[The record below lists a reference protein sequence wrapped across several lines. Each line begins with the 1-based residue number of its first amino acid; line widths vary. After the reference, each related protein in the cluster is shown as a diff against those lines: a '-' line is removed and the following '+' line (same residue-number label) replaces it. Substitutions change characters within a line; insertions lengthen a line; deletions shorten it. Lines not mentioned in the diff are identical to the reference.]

1 MRGVI
6 VVTNDDGYES
16 EGLLVLVR
24 ALRRIGRVCVVAP
37 QRPCSASAHSITI
50 RRRPAVQSMGEKDG
64 ARWFVVDGTP
74 ADCILYAMP
83 EVVEERVR
91 IVVSGIN
98 LGANVGVNV
107 HYSGTVAAAKQGL
120 LQGIPS
126 LAVSIDSR
134 EPQHLETAAQV
145 ALRWSRL
152 LLAVDPPEPLCLC
165 INVPDVAPH
174 QLRGETLVRQD
185 LSAVVGEFGT
195 ESGVENVGKA
205 FPTDVEA
212 LSAQMVTVLPVTV
225 DATSAWGLKR
235 VQELEERFWSR
246 G

>member
-16 EGLLVLVR
+16 EGLQVLVR

-37 QRPCSASAHSITI
+37 QHPCSASAHSITI
-50 RRRPAVQSMGEKDG
+50 RRKPAVQNRGDKDG
-64 ARWFVVDGTP
+64 VRWFVVDGTP

-83 EVVEERVR
+83 EVVEGEVG

-98 LGANVGVNV
+98 LGANVGMDV

-134 EPQHLETAAQV
+134 RPRHLETAAQV
-145 ALRWSRL
+145 AVRWSRL

-185 LSAVVGEFGT
+185 LSAVVSEFGT
-195 ESGVENVGKA
+195 DLGVEKVGKA
-205 FPTDVEA
+205 FPTDIEA

-225 DATSAWGLKR
+225 DATSVWGLR
-235 VQELEERFWSR
+235 RIEELEGRFWSR